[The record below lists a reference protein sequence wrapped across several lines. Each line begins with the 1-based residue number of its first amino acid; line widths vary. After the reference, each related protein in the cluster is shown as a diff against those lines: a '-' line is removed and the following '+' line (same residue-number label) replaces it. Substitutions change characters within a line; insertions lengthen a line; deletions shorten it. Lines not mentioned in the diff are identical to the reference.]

1 MTYLKKTGQAILIV
15 MGLSLF
21 SACSNATEQVVYTR
35 QISVVCDVLKG
46 PVNKHMTSIV
56 DNGEAIIGA
65 GASEVVV
72 TGSELSD
79 VYDKS
84 C

>member
-1 MTYLKKTGQAILIV
+1 MTYWKKTGQAILIV

-21 SACSNATEQVVYTR
+21 SGCSNATEQVVYTP

-46 PVNKHMTSIV
+46 PVNKHMTTIV
-56 DNGEAIIGA
+56 SNGQAIIDV
-65 GASEVVV
+65 GASEVIV